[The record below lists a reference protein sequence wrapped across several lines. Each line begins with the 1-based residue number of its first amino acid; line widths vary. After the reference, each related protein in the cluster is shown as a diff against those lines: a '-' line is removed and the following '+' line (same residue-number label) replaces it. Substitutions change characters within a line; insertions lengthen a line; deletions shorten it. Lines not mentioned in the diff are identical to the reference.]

1 LRQVGNSEYR
11 FYNISTAL
19 QVSHDPAEASL
30 HRITFSLLSKPHLLL
45 LQTIQRARHVHG
57 LTMSDGQADGA
68 GAGKRGLKE
77 KLFHPFNH
85 RASEKIEELQ
95 SKLASTKL
103 EKPMIKVVH
112 AKHKAGKFT
121 NIFNTNHRHD
131 EEHEQK
137 TDDKRSRIAE
147 SHRFNSFAPERDN
160 NFVKWYV
167 DGRDYFWVRSGSS

>member
-1 LRQVGNSEYR
+1 MTDAPN
-11 FYNISTAL
+11 
-19 QVSHDPAEASL
+19 D
-30 HRITFSLLSKPHLLL
+30 
-45 LQTIQRARHVHG
+45 
-57 LTMSDGQADGA
+57 

-85 RASEKIEELQ
+85 KASEKIEELQ

-121 NIFNTNHRHD
+121 NVFNTNHRHD

-147 SHRFNSFAPERDN
+147 NHRFNSFAPEREGN
-160 NFVKWYV
+160 LVKWYV
-167 DGRDYFWVRSGSS
+167 DGRDYFWVRRDRASASQCWLIPIRRSQRLLSKQRKPYI

>member
-1 LRQVGNSEYR
+1 
-11 FYNISTAL
+11 
-19 QVSHDPAEASL
+19 
-30 HRITFSLLSKPHLLL
+30 
-45 LQTIQRARHVHG
+45 
-57 LTMSDGQADGA
+57 MSDGTSG

-85 RASEKIEELQ
+85 KASEKIEEIQ

-131 EEHEQK
+131 EDHEK
-137 TDDKRSRIAE
+137 ATDDKRSRIAE
-147 SHRFNSFAPERDN
+147 NHRFNSFAPERDGN
-160 NFVKWYV
+160 LVKWYV
-167 DGRDYFWVRSGSS
+167 DGRDYFWVSLFCELRCCPS